1 MRFSIRSILVFVFFC
16 AVACVWPISHLIRR
30 ATVLSKLRSTRVS
43 IQSNLNNEQK
53 ELKKLMTT
61 AAGTEHNKY
70 FPDDHESIQSTCK
83 IVSLVTS
90 RKLPPMPTMNNARL
104 ESAIRSCDRAGRST
118 DSLVCDASKIM
129 YRVVQLQQRLD
140 LVETSIS
147 RIDDIPFWS
156 SIDLDGEPSD
166 APKDRALRF
175 DNGKPTAGPR

>member
-1 MRFSIRSILVFVFFC
+1 MFFC
-16 AVACVWPISHLIRR
+16 AVVCVWPIAHLIRR

-43 IQSNLNNEQK
+43 IQSNVNSEQK

-61 AAGTEHNKY
+61 ATGTEHNKY
-70 FPDDHESIQSTCK
+70 FPDDHESIQSTYR
-83 IVSLVTS
+83 IVLMVTS

-104 ESAIRSCDRAGRST
+104 EAAIRSCDRVGRST

-147 RIDDIPFWS
+147 RIEDIPFWS
-156 SIDLDGEPSD
+156 SIHLDGEPSD
-166 APKDRALRF
+166 APKDRASRI
-175 DNGKPTAGPR
+175 DNGNPTSGPR

>member
-16 AVACVWPISHLIRR
+16 AVVCVWPIAHLIRR

-43 IQSNLNNEQK
+43 IQSNVNSEQK

-61 AAGTEHNKY
+61 ATGTEHNKY
-70 FPDDHESIQSTCK
+70 FPDDYESIQSTYR
-83 IVSLVTS
+83 IVLMVTS

-104 ESAIRSCDRAGRST
+104 EAAIRSCDRVGRST

-140 LVETSIS
+140 LVEASIS
-147 RIDDIPFWS
+147 RIEDIPFWS
-156 SIDLDGEPSD
+156 SIHLDGEPSD
-166 APKDRALRF
+166 APKDRASRI
-175 DNGKPTAGPR
+175 DNGNPTSGPR

>member
-1 MRFSIRSILVFVFFC
+1 
-16 AVACVWPISHLIRR
+16 
-30 ATVLSKLRSTRVS
+30 
-43 IQSNLNNEQK
+43 
-53 ELKKLMTT
+53 
-61 AAGTEHNKY
+61 
-70 FPDDHESIQSTCK
+70 
-83 IVSLVTS
+83 
-90 RKLPPMPTMNNARL
+90 MNNARL
-104 ESAIRSCDRAGRST
+104 EAAIRSCDRVGRST

-156 SIDLDGEPSD
+156 SIDLDGEPAD